1 MKLDELNKSNDAI
14 QENLNLKIS
23 NTNNLLTQINEL
35 KQEKD
40 SLTESL
46 KLAHSNSG
54 KIFLDQR
61 EISNELSKAETVIE
75 NLTEIN
81 KELEN
86 KIIELQQK
94 YNNSDSNLSE
104 SQSELTRLKND
115 LNIVIVKNMQLEND

>member
-1 MKLDELNKSNDAI
+1 LKLDELNKSYDAI

-61 EISNELSKAETVIE
+61 EISNELSKAETDIE
-75 NLTEIN
+75 NLSEIN

-94 YNNSDSNLSE
+94 YNNSDSN
-104 SQSELTRLKND
+104 
-115 LNIVIVKNMQLEND
+115 